1 MVRKTVSKM
10 ARKLFTLVGTVGL
23 LMLLSSAGAGEVID
37 RIVATVNG
45 HVILLSDWEDVLR
58 YEAFSNA
65 KPLERMSEED
75 RKAALDRLIDQEL
88 LGEQMRASDA
98 QHASPEEVTQ
108 RVAEIRK
115 QYAEAETELGWR
127 SLLDRYR
134 LTEESLKNRVA
145 VELDVTRLVDA
156 RLRPSVT
163 VDSKSIESYYNQELL
178 PQLRQAGAQKVPLA
192 EVTAKIK
199 ELLTQKKIS
208 QLLTAWLQNLRAGSE
223 IRADALAAGSGGR
236 SQ

>member
-1 MVRKTVSKM
+1 MG
-10 ARKLFTLVGTVGL
+10 RKLFSFVGTLVFLTTTFTVGT
-23 LMLLSSAGAGEVID
+23 GEVID

-45 HVILLSDWEDVLR
+45 HIILLSDWEDSLR
-58 YEAFSNA
+58 YEAFSSGR
-65 KPLERMSEED
+65 PLDRMTADDHKS
-75 RKAALDRLIDQEL
+75 ALDHLIDQEL
-88 LGEQMRASDA
+88 LREQLKDSDI
-98 QHASPEEVTQ
+98 QHASPEEVVQ
-108 RVAEIRK
+108 RVTEIRK

-127 SLLDRYR
+127 TLLDSYR
-134 LTEESLKNRVA
+134 LSEENLKSRA
-145 VELDVTRLVDA
+145 AAELDLMRLVDA

-178 PQLRQAGAQKVPLA
+178 PQLRQSGGQNVPLA

-208 QLLTAWLQNLRAGSE
+208 QLLTAWLQDLRAGSE
-223 IRADALAAGSGGR
+223 IRAEGRTAGGR